1 MRAYNGLTM
10 KLPSLFGS
18 TRELEAK
25 IDLYFDKVQEAGLVF
40 SRAMEIYLG
49 RGVSGEYEELV
60 RRATQVEEEA
70 DDLRREIETQMTTH
84 TLIPELREDVL
95 SLIEQVDEVTNLY
108 EAAVYSFYIQRPEIA
123 PEYRQ
128 AFTELTAMV
137 LKAAEAMVVAAR
149 AFFRDLTAVR
159 DHVKKVQF
167 YESEAD
173 KITTRV
179 ERQIYESDL
188 DLAHK
193 MHLTSF
199 LDRLDNVADTAEDIC
214 DKLSILAIK
223 RMI

>member
-1 MRAYNGLTM
+1 M
-10 KLPSLFGS
+10 KLPSLFGG
-18 TRELEAK
+18 TRGLEAQ

-40 SRAMEIYLG
+40 GRAMEIYLD
-49 RGVSGEYEELV
+49 RGVSDEFDELV
-60 RRATQVEEEA
+60 RRVTEVEEEA

-95 SLIEQVDEVTNLY
+95 SLIEQVDEVTNHY
-108 EAAVYSFYIQRPEIA
+108 EAAVYSFYIQRPVIA
-123 PEYRQ
+123 AAYRPDF
-128 AFTELTAMV
+128 AELARMVQQTAEEMV
-137 LKAAEAMVVAAR
+137 TAAR
-149 AFFRDLTAVR
+149 AFFRDLSAVR

-179 ERQIYESDL
+179 GRQIFESDL

-199 LDRLDNVADTAEDIC
+199 LDRLDSIADTAEDIG
-214 DKLSILAIK
+214 DKLSILTIK
-223 RMI
+223 RMV

>member
-1 MRAYNGLTM
+1 M
-10 KLPSLFGS
+10 KLPSFFGS
-18 TRELEAK
+18 SKSLESK
-25 IDLYFDKVQEAGLVF
+25 IELYFDKVNEAGLVF
-40 SRAMEIYLG
+40 SRAMDIYLSQ
-49 RGVSGEYEELV
+49 GVNDEYEDLV
-60 RRATQVEEEA
+60 RRVTRVEEDG

-123 PEYRQ
+123 AEYRDDF
-128 AFTELTAMV
+128 AELTKMV
-137 LKAAEAMVVAAR
+137 LLAAESMVTAAR

-159 DHVKKVQF
+159 DQVKKIQF

-173 KITTRV
+173 KVTTRV
-179 ERQIYESDL
+179 ERQIYSSRL

-193 MHLTSF
+193 MHLAQF
-199 LDRLDNVADTAEDIC
+199 LDRLDNIADTAEDIG
-214 DKLSILAIK
+214 DRLSILTIK

>member
-1 MRAYNGLTM
+1 M

-18 TRELEAK
+18 SKGLEAK
-25 IDLYFDKVQEAGLVF
+25 IELYFDKVNEAGLVF
-40 SRAMEIYLG
+40 SRAMDIYMN
-49 RGVSGEYEELV
+49 RGVTEEFEELV
-60 RRATQVEEEA
+60 KRVTEVEEEG

-108 EAAVYSFYIQRPEIA
+108 EAAVYSFFIQQPVIA
-123 PEYRQ
+123 TEYKDDF
-128 AFTELTAMV
+128 AELTKMV
-137 LKAAEAMVVAAR
+137 LQAAEAMVVAAR
-149 AFFRDLTAVR
+149 AFFRDLSAVR

-173 KITTRV
+173 KVTTRV
-179 ERQIYESDL
+179 EREIYASNL

-193 MHLTSF
+193 MHLASF
-199 LDRLDNVADTAEDIC
+199 LDRLDNIADTAEDIG
-214 DKLSILAIK
+214 DKLSILTIK

>member
-1 MRAYNGLTM
+1 M
-10 KLPSLFGS
+10 
-18 TRELEAK
+18 
-25 IDLYFDKVQEAGLVF
+25 VF
-40 SRAMEIYLG
+40 NRAMDIYLKK
-49 RGVSGEYEELV
+49 GVTQEYQDLV
-60 RRATQVEEEA
+60 KRVTEVEEEG

-108 EAAVYSFYIQRPEIA
+108 EAAVYSFFIQRPQIG
-123 PEYRQ
+123 PEYSES
-128 AFTELTAMV
+128 FGDLTQMV

-149 AFFRDLTAVR
+149 AFFRDLSAVR
-159 DHVKKVQF
+159 DHVKQVQF

-179 ERQIYESDL
+179 EREIYESEL

-193 MHLTSF
+193 MHLAHF
-199 LDRLDNVADTAEDIC
+199 LDRLDNIADTAEDIC
-214 DKLSILAIK
+214 DKLSILTIK